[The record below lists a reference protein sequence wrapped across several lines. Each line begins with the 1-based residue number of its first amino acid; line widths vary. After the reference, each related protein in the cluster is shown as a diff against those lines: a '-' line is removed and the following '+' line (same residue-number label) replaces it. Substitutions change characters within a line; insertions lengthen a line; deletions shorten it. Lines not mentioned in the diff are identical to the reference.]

1 MDFRQL
7 RTFVHVA
14 QLGSI
19 SLAAERLNIAQ
30 SALTR
35 QIQSLESELKVILLR
50 RHGRGV
56 TLTPA
61 GEILQERAG
70 VILQEI
76 EQTRQL
82 LKSDQETLSGSV
94 SFGMPPSVADVLSG
108 ALIEKFTRLHPQVRL
123 RAVAAS
129 SGYVYDWL
137 QRGTIDIGVIYDVRP
152 ASMLKTSPLM
162 LEHLYL
168 VERAQDC
175 VREGATVTLAEALAR
190 DLILPSRHHGL
201 RLLLDGVAAANGLTF
216 DPVSETDSMQVQL
229 DLVRRGLGATI
240 LPLLSVKAGIEAGAY
255 KAFEIVSPN
264 VTRKMVLARA
274 LDRPISAAAQ
284 RFCEVIEAEVA
295 NRFPRLE
302 PFAT

>member
-19 SLAAERLNIAQ
+19 SLAAERLHVAQ

-35 QIQSLESELKVILLR
+35 QIQSLEAEFKVTLFR

-56 TLTPA
+56 ELTPA
-61 GEILQERAG
+61 GEILQERAS
-70 VILQEI
+70 VILE
-76 EQTRQL
+76 EFEATRQA
-82 LKSDQETLSGSV
+82 LKNDTETLSGSV

-108 ALIEKFTRLHPQVRL
+108 PLIEKFSKLYPQVRL

-137 QRGTIDIGVIYDVRP
+137 QRGTIDVGVIYDVRP
-152 ASMLKTSPLM
+152 TPMIKTTPLM

-168 VERAQDC
+168 IERSEDC
-175 VREGATVTLAEALAR
+175 ASTEATIRLGEVFDR
-190 DLILPSRHHGL
+190 DLILPSRQHGL
-201 RLLLDGVAAANGLTF
+201 RLLLDGIAAANGLALDT
-216 DPVSETDSMQVQL
+216 VAETDSMQVQV

-240 LPLLSVKAGIEAGAY
+240 LPWLSVAAGVEAGTFRARQ
-255 KAFEIVSPN
+255 IVSPQ
-264 VTRKMVLARA
+264 VTRKMVLARSI
-274 LDRPISAAAQ
+274 DRPISAAAQ
-284 RFCEVIEAEVA
+284 RFCEVIEAEAA
-295 NRFPRLE
+295 NLFPPLDQ
-302 PFAT
+302 PPG